1 MKKHIISFENKE
13 LLEFNL
19 PNLILVK
26 NTDELIKTISEKE
39 VKDYNL
45 SEEINKTL
53 IKYKRENIISKVL
66 PL

>member
-53 IKYKRENIISKVL
+53 IKYKWENIISKVL

>member
-45 SEEINKTL
+45 SEEINNTL
-53 IKYKRENIISKVL
+53 IKYKWENIISKVL